1 MPVKK
6 KISNSVVVTED
17 DMPIKNIDV
26 QYNPDIVA
34 NLLKELQL
42 HTESKCAQ
50 IQRDAEFMITSMQ
63 QDFYMELI
71 KLPTQVKQMSIK
83 RFKEEFGYSL
93 EAITRGVMAGNNEQ
107 NSLIE
112 KGLVTPA
119 GKKVN
124 YAHAR
129 NPREGELIVSV
140 NGSPLGSFSTV
151 KKPPRPLEY
160 NGVMPPPPT
169 PGVYMPLPTGE
180 VVDLD
185 SLSEDN
191 LQALSVQDK
200 QKALLQM
207 EAVMENMKSLMQK
220 LKGSSQE

>member
-6 KISNSVVVTED
+6 KISISED

-34 NLLKELQL
+34 NLLKELQA

-50 IQRDAEFMITSMQ
+50 IQRDADFMITSMQ

-83 RFKEEFGYSL
+83 RFKEEFGFSL
-93 EAITRGVMAGNNEQ
+93 EAITRGVMAGNEQ
-107 NSLIE
+107 QQSSLIE

-124 YAHAR
+124 YSHAR

-160 NGVMPPPPT
+160 NGIMPPPT
-169 PGVYMPLPTGE
+169 PGVYLPLSTGE
-180 VVDLD
+180 IVDID
-185 SLSEDN
+185 SLNEDN
-191 LQALSVQDK
+191 LQALSDQDK

-220 LKGSSQE
+220 LKGSQE